1 MDKVNLNEIKSLLL
15 KMGYSVKSLTSNEL
29 IVDLNEVNYY
39 ILIEDCN
46 IVVTSNKFNYYYF
59 FNDGKCKLNLCNY
72 FLDEKLSILLNK

>member
-1 MDKVNLNEIKSLLL
+1 MNKVNLNEIKDLLL
-15 KMGYSVKSLTSNEL
+15 KMGYSVKSLTSKEL
-29 IVDLNEVNYY
+29 IVYLNEVDYY

-59 FNDGKCKLNLCNY
+59 FNDCNCKFNLCNY